1 MNFFKNFFSFP
12 QKEKIEFYDSFQDI
26 ISSKKNYCESILSFL
41 AGETDN
47 LKKFLKKIKDMTSN
61 LKKIVVFPEEKDIH
75 NLIQSI
81 HEEIIEKFE
90 GSLKIFSELNN
101 HFSQFKQNLEDET
114 QIYDVYKD
122 IFVELKNDKTILE
135 QSKKKYH
142 ELGKEMEYQI
152 IQFVGN
158 NYLVLNQIN
167 QNEFLM
173 ADLDQI
179 TFPPHISFEDYEKK
193 LKTTNIVIEQFNKI
207 QNKFF
212 NFLPEVIAKDEVIYF
227 NLINTYAN
235 LLENENKK
243 LNERINMLK
252 NNKNI
257 EKKENI
263 RELKALADNYEKNK
277 KDENI
282 IYIEHYPTKMEL
294 TNCKNKKEFEI
305 YFESINIIKNY
316 VDKSIFPNYDH
327 DVEFKNYQ
335 ITDLIKNLFSEKKDE
350 IDADI
355 KDTFYILLEEP
366 SVYKSF
372 FIVLSKLRTNSSFSQ
387 KKSLINLLG
396 KGFNIILNK
405 SKKNIFEDVKNCI
418 ILSQTYYYEDEK
430 KEKIYIFEYIKNNKL
445 LKSPKFWREFI
456 LHMIETDLGRFNLK
470 KEKDLKK
477 YGDIIFSNLITFGN
491 NMKSLEIDKR
501 IIIKIMDEFIE
512 KYNFISESN
521 IKIIFETILQE
532 TDEKPLNND
541 ELNKLRKEYDISL
554 ENENLENN
562 DNEEDKI
569 EEKKEEN
576 KEEKK
581 EEKKE
586 EEEEKK
592 EEENKEENKDNPPI
606 KGSDSW
612 EILENK

>member
-1 MNFFKNFFSFP
+1 
-12 QKEKIEFYDSFQDI
+12 
-26 ISSKKNYCESILSFL
+26 
-41 AGETDN
+41 
-47 LKKFLKKIKDMTSN
+47 
-61 LKKIVVFPEEKDIH
+61 
-75 NLIQSI
+75 
-81 HEEIIEKFE
+81 
-90 GSLKIFSELNN
+90 
-101 HFSQFKQNLEDET
+101 
-114 QIYDVYKD
+114 
-122 IFVELKNDKTILE
+122 
-135 QSKKKYH
+135 
-142 ELGKEMEYQI
+142 MEYQI

-193 LKTTNIVIEQFNKI
+193 LKNTNIVIEQFNKI

-372 FIVLSKLRTNSSFSQ
+372 FIVLSKLRTNSSFLQ

-418 ILSQTYYYEDEK
+418 ILSQIYFYEDEK

-501 IIIKIMDEFIE
+501 IIIKIIDEFIE

-532 TDEKPLNND
+532 TDEKPLSND

-586 EEEEKK
+586 EEKK

>member
-1 MNFFKNFFSFP
+1 MNFFKNFFGFP

-47 LKKFLKKIKDMTSN
+47 LKKFLKKIKDMTPK
-61 LKKIVVFPEEKDIH
+61 LKKIEVFPEEKDIH

-101 HFSQFKQNLEDET
+101 HFSQFKQNLEDEA

-430 KEKIYIFEYIKNNKL
+430 KEKIYIFEYIKNNKT

-576 KEEKK
+576 K
-581 EEKKE
+581 
-586 EEEEKK
+586 
-592 EEENKEENKDNPPI
+592 DNPPI

>member
-1 MNFFKNFFSFP
+1 MNFFKNFFGFP

-47 LKKFLKKIKDMTSN
+47 LKKFLKKIKDMTPK
-61 LKKIVVFPEEKDIH
+61 LKKIEVFPEEKDIH

-101 HFSQFKQNLEDET
+101 HFSQFKQNLEDEA

-193 LKTTNIVIEQFNKI
+193 LKNTNIVIEQFNKI

-430 KEKIYIFEYIKNNKL
+430 KEKIYIFEYIKNNKI

-581 EEKKE
+581 EEKNK
-586 EEEEKK
+586 
-592 EEENKEENKDNPPI
+592 EENKEENKDNPPI

>member
-41 AGETDN
+41 ASETDN

-61 LKKIVVFPEEKDIH
+61 LKKIEVFPEEKDIH

-90 GSLKIFSELNN
+90 GSIKIISELNN
-101 HFSQFKQNLEDET
+101 HFSQFQKNLEDET

-122 IFVELKNDKTILE
+122 VFIELKKDKTKLE

-193 LKTTNIVIEQFNKI
+193 LKNTNIVIEQFNKI

-327 DVEFKNYQ
+327 DIEFKNYQ

-430 KEKIYIFEYIKNNKL
+430 KEKIYIFEYSKNNKT

-532 TDEKPLNND
+532 TDEKPLSND
-541 ELNKLRKEYDISL
+541 ELNNLRKEYDISL

-586 EEEEKK
+586 EE
-592 EEENKEENKDNPPI
+592 NKEENKDNPPI

>member
-26 ISSKKNYCESILSFL
+26 ISSKKNYCESILLFL
-41 AGETDN
+41 SSETSN
-47 LKKFLKKIKDMTSN
+47 LKIFLKKIKDMTSN
-61 LKKIVVFPEEKDIH
+61 LKKIEVSPEEKDIH

-90 GSLKIFSELNN
+90 GSIKIISELNN
-101 HFSQFKQNLEDET
+101 HFSQFQKNLEDET

-122 IFVELKNDKTILE
+122 VFIELKKDKTKLE

-372 FIVLSKLRTNSSFSQ
+372 FIVLSKLRTNSSFLQ

-456 LHMIETDLGRFNLK
+456 QHLIEKDLGRFEK
-470 KEKDLKK
+470 KTEKDLKK
-477 YGDIIFSNLITFGN
+477 FGDVIFSNLITFGN

-586 EEEEKK
+586 EEKK
-592 EEENKEENKDNPPI
+592 EEENKDNPPI